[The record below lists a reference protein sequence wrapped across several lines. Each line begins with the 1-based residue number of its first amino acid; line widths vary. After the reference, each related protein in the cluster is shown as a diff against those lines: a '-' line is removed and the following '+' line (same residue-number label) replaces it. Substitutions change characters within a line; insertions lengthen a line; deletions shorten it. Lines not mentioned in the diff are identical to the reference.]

1 MIFWA
6 PLLSGIGFGFVVAA
20 PVGPMSLLCMNRT
33 LQQGFRAGLAT
44 GFGIALADA
53 VYALVTVSAFKAVND
68 FTSIYALP
76 LRLSGSLLLG
86 LLGAKSLLRGESTP
100 KPDSPRSS
108 GIPYC
113 LLSSFLLTLA
123 NPATL
128 LSFAAL
134 SVSLGTT
141 AGSSWFLPAGIAAGS
156 GCWWLLFVSILKWIS
171 GKLPASFTRWLN
183 LSSAAIL
190 ILFSLYGI
198 LTALNGMDGPR

>member
-1 MIFWA
+1 MIFCA

-53 VYALVTVSAFKAVND
+53 GYALVTVSSFKIVND
-68 FTSIYALP
+68 FTSAYALP

-86 LLGAKSLLRGESTP
+86 LLGARSLLPEESSSKLVT
-100 KPDSPRSS
+100 SRS

-123 NPATL
+123 NPATI

-134 SVSLGTT
+134 SASLGTA
-141 AGSSWFLPAGIAAGS
+141 AGSSWFLPAGIMVGS
-156 GCWWLLFVSILKWIS
+156 ACWWLLFTSILKWIR
-171 GKLPASFTRWLN
+171 GKLPSSFTRLLN
-183 LSSAAIL
+183 LTSAVIL
-190 ILFSLYGI
+190 MLFSLYGI
-198 LTALNGMDGPR
+198 LNALNGMGGTR

>member
-68 FTSIYALP
+68 FTSAYALP

-100 KPDSPRSS
+100 KPDSP
-108 GIPYC
+108 
-113 LLSSFLLTLA
+113 
-123 NPATL
+123 
-128 LSFAAL
+128 AA
-134 SVSLGTT
+134 
-141 AGSSWFLPAGIAAGS
+141 AAPPTV
-156 GCWWLLFVSILKWIS
+156 CCHLFC
-171 GKLPASFTRWLN
+171 
-183 LSSAAIL
+183 
-190 ILFSLYGI
+190 
-198 LTALNGMDGPR
+198 